1 MQHYIYKSHALMYN
15 ESDLE
20 DNKNQHFND
29 KINTIIELKDRE
41 IKKNIKLLSN
51 IVNETKNKLQE
62 NFANIPD
69 NELQANLDTLKLLES
84 NIIDFENIDMNNI
97 QKTMAVI
104 KSQRLANKKKII
116 DILTNIYVLATIDN
130 INKGNASA
138 YKEYLKYQDP
148 YKNNKYYRQ
157 YA

>member
-1 MQHYIYKSHALMYN
+1 MQHYIYKSHKLMYN

-20 DNKNQHFND
+20 DNKNPHFND

-69 NELQANLDTLKLLES
+69 NELQANLDTLKLL
-84 NIIDFENIDMNNI
+84 
-97 QKTMAVI
+97 
-104 KSQRLANKKKII
+104 
-116 DILTNIYVLATIDN
+116 
-130 INKGNASA
+130 
-138 YKEYLKYQDP
+138 
-148 YKNNKYYRQ
+148 
-157 YA
+157 